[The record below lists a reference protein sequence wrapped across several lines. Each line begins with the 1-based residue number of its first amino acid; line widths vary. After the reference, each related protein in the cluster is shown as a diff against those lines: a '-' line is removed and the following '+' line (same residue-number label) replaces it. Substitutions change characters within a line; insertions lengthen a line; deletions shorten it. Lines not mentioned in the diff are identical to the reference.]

1 MGRMKH
7 GKPNPHNDKTKV
19 VKKKEEEKPKSTRPV
34 DLEYRKRLLES
45 NHDRYDE
52 PINFD
57 SDDESE
63 EPDETK
69 SIDYIKRNYGGISS
83 HFQFEEEKEWRDE
96 KDDRLG
102 YCVRNLSELASV
114 DSKAVSTASNFNTNG
129 ASISPTLPNRYQWSY
144 KGIEPYEPE
153 FKTLYVSRDTSG
165 FTSSGDLNSNKKP
178 IFIDSTNTGF
188 STDDNND
195 SSYSHKSFQ
204 TNETLDNE
212 DKDTERENKLT
223 ATESVK
229 NENTITGK
237 HNTCVGDGDL
247 DKLLELPTSPP
258 GQSVSD
264 QSKPSENDKKLTEEN
279 AQELDDW
286 LDTII

>member
-1 MGRMKH
+1 MM
-7 GKPNPHNDKTKV
+7 NLSILTV
-19 VKKKEEEKPKSTRPV
+19 A
-34 DLEYRKRLLES
+34 
-45 NHDRYDE
+45 
-52 PINFD
+52 
-57 SDDESE
+57 DDESE
-63 EPDETK
+63 QPDETK

-96 KDDRLG
+96 KSASENVLNLDLTQLSNEIINMQPTVKLQLHDTDSRLG

-114 DSKAVSTASNFNTNG
+114 DSKAASTASNFNTNG
-129 ASISPTLPNRYQWSY
+129 ASVSPTLPNRYQWSY
-144 KGIEPYEPE
+144 KGIEQYQPE
-153 FKTLYVSRDTSG
+153 FMTSYVTSG
-165 FTSSGDLNSNKKP
+165 FSSSADLNSNKEQM
-178 IFIDSTNTGF
+178 FVDSTNTGF
-188 STDDNND
+188 FTDDNNGLNKNID

-212 DKDTERENKLT
+212 DKDTERDNKLT

-237 HNTCVGDGDL
+237 DDTCVGDGDDDI